1 MNPYSSRLWIKKMKS
16 HPAWDFIF
24 GVVKYLICSQR
35 IQEFLLIKKLSSGVI
50 IFGNSQIYFIFTLP
64 PSHQSLPTSQ
74 SQIIYSFYLSEIF
87 IPSFKSMTFLIF
99 GKEEIFLSK
108 IKRIMNLSSK
118 QAKERERERERYR
131 ERKRDKR
138 QRGKAHFA
146 DNTFLRFYL
155 CMNGKQD
162 FWFLPFQTF

>member
-1 MNPYSSRLWIKKMKS
+1 MKS

-50 IFGNSQIYFIFTLP
+50 IFGNSRIYFIFTLP
-64 PSHQSLPTSQ
+64 PSHQSLLTSQ

-118 QAKERERERERYR
+118 QAKERERERYR